1 MSESPELHALAAT
14 VRDLEARIA
23 IHELL
28 ARYGRA
34 LDEWDAAEVRTL
46 IAPDV
51 VARHDAV
58 APPFRGVETII
69 TIMEELRPKAR
80 AVQHYITNT
89 HVELHAGGN
98 SATAR
103 AFVLA
108 VHDTGEALLPAGG
121 AYRME
126 VARAGTRHGW
136 QIREIE
142 VTETWF
148 DPRILSELYDR
159 SPMRAGA
166 ADPKSS

>member
-1 MSESPELHALAAT
+1 MTEPISLNALAAS
-14 VRDLEARIA
+14 VERLEARLA

-34 LDEWDAAEVRTL
+34 LDEWNSEELRTL

-51 VARHDAV
+51 IARHDAV
-58 APPFRGVETII
+58 APPFQGVEVLIDIVT
-69 TIMEELRPKAR
+69 ELRPR
-80 AVQHYITNT
+80 VRTIQHYITNT
-89 HVELHAGGN
+89 HVELHVDR
-98 SATAR
+98 SRATAR

-108 VHDTGEALLPAGG
+108 VHDIGSALLPAGG

-126 VARAGTRHGW
+126 VARASTPYGW

-148 DPRILSELYDR
+148 DPRILTELYDR
-159 SPMRAGA
+159 SPMRQA
-166 ADPKSS
+166 S

>member
-1 MSESPELHALAAT
+1 MSDSQSLQALAS
-14 VRDLEARIA
+14 RIERLEARLA

-34 LDEWDAAEVRTL
+34 LDEWNSEELRRL

-51 VARHDAV
+51 IARHDAV
-58 APPFRGVETII
+58 APPFCGVDVLIGIVT
-69 TIMEELRPKAR
+69 ELRPRVR

-89 HVELHAGGN
+89 HVEPHADGER
-98 SATAR
+98 ATAR

-108 VHDTGEALLPAGG
+108 VHDTGTALLPAGG

-126 VARAGTRHGW
+126 VTRAPTPLDW

-148 DPRILSELYDR
+148 DPRILTEIYER
-159 SPMRAGA
+159 SPMRPA
-166 ADPKSS
+166 ASPA